1 MFVKIF
7 RTETKKPLRILE
19 FKKPFS
25 VDPAGLAP
33 ASLRANGN
41 MLHIYTTGP
50 DPQYYYKTKR
60 APLKELFV

>member
-1 MFVKIF
+1 MIKPKSPLKIK
-7 RTETKKPLRILE
+7 RL
-19 FKKPFS
+19 S
-25 VDPAGLAP
+25 GVDPAGLAP

-60 APLKELFV
+60 APLKEPFM